1 MLLQLRQLPVNSAL
15 PQEPDLEFFPLLMPP
30 KPISSR
36 RRLAAGSFHRAPRF
50 SLAGRAAGGPEAP
63 GPERS
68 SSPAAPRE
76 RSACVP
82 GWRRPERAGSL
93 CSLPR
98 LLAPAAART
107 ARVASRCSFRPTS
120 AGPSG
125 ASTGPAP
132 DSHSGRRELVGSFAP
147 PPPHSAAAG
156 RLRGARGRGR
166 GLRRSPSRRL
176 RLSQSVSQ
184 SPAMAEG
191 GEREELLSP
200 PPISPAKRLCSWP
213 SPQAHH
219 PRGTPGA
226 AGGGAGVGG
235 GGCLAPGARPHL
247 QPESL
252 LDCAAKTVAEKWAY
266 ERVEE
271 RFERIPEP
279 VQRRIVYW
287 SFPRNEREIC
297 MYSSFQYR
305 GGPGAGAAAGAA
317 GSSPVE
323 EGLPP
328 PPGTST
334 PAGSAPGAAAAGAS
348 AGLGTGTGVAS
359 GVGGEGLPFRR
370 GIRLLDSGSVENV
383 LQVGRCC
390 LAPLR
395 PLPLLQVPPKPRIA
409 TPGFLP
415 NSCAPAEG

>member
-1 MLLQLRQLPVNSAL
+1 MATAGGRVFSPAPQFPSGRPGGRWAGGTWSRAL
-15 PQEPDLEFFPLLMPP
+15 FVPGRPARALGLCSGLAAPGARGQSVLAPASPRARGGPDGA
-30 KPISSR
+30 
-36 RRLAAGSFHRAPRF
+36 RRLALLLQANQR
-50 SLAGRAAGGPEAP
+50 GPK
-63 GPERS
+63 R
-68 SSPAAPRE
+68 RE
-76 RSACVP
+76 H
-82 GWRRPERAGSL
+82 G
-93 CSLPR
+93 
-98 LLAPAAART
+98 
-107 ARVASRCSFRPTS
+107 
-120 AGPSG
+120 
-125 ASTGPAP
+125 TGPGFPLGPARARGFVRPAP
-132 DSHSGRRELVGSFAP
+132 SPQRRRWALARGAWPWSGSPPQPEPLP
-147 PPPHSAAAG
+147 PP
-156 RLRGARGRGR
+156 
-166 GLRRSPSRRL
+166 
-176 RLSQSVSQ
+176 QSVSQ

-334 PAGSAPGAAAAGAS
+334 PAGSAPGAAGAGAS
-348 AGLGTGTGVAS
+348 PGLGTGTGVAS

-390 LAPLR
+390 PAPLR
-395 PLPLLQVPPKPRIA
+395 PLPLLQVPPKPGIA
-409 TPGFLP
+409 TPAFCP
-415 NSCAPAEG
+415 TPVPPPKDKKVT